1 MSDETYETWKE
12 ASQGTQEVK
21 DNNNIE
27 TLAEAEAAVKAA
39 HDKVKKVKPVK
50 SKASD
55 IQIGGDHYLKFH
67 IHPSEFIYRN
77 NLNWLVGNAIKYL
90 CRHEDKG
97 CEQDLDKAK
106 HYIDLLKEWRYGAK

>member
-55 IQIGGDHYLKFH
+55 IQIGGEVFGGK
-67 IHPSEFIYRN
+67 EMN
-77 NLNWLVGNAIKYL
+77 K
-90 CRHEDKG
+90 
-97 CEQDLDKAK
+97 
-106 HYIDLLKEWRYGAK
+106 LKEHLKEQGYSFYNERKEVIKLHEELYVRLEKKQ